1 MKIPRRFLP
10 SMSLLSAFEAAARHE
25 SFTLAAVELD
35 LTQGAVSRQIRALED
50 TLGAQL
56 FHRDRQ
62 KVRLT
67 DAGEIFAVEIRGAL
81 KRISTATL
89 GFRANPQG
97 GSLNLA
103 VLPTFGIRWLAPRL
117 PAFHAANPGI
127 TINLQTRLDPFD
139 FNLGNIDAAI
149 HFGTDQWPEAKTAF
163 LMRET
168 VIPAC
173 SPNFL
178 KSAGIA
184 EPGDLVRA
192 PLLHLS
198 SRPDAWERWFESNQ
212 IAIDQIHGMLLD
224 QFALAAQAASS
235 GLGVALLPKFLIRQ
249 ELKAGDLVPAVDRP
263 LMSTGSYFLAW
274 PSRRDTHPPLR
285 AFREWIIS
293 EASRPDDDQAVFPA
307 SAN

>member
-1 MKIPRRFLP
+1 MRIPRRFLP

-35 LTQGAVSRQIRALED
+35 LTQSAVSRQIRALED

-56 FHRDRQ
+56 FHRERQ

-67 DAGEIFAVEIRGAL
+67 DAGEIYATEIREAL

-103 VLPTFGIRWLAPRL
+103 ILPTFGIKWLAPRL
-117 PAFHAANPGI
+117 PAFQAACPEI
-127 TINLQTRLDPFD
+127 TVNLQTRLDPFD
-139 FNLGNIDAAI
+139 FNSGNIDAAI
-149 HFGTDQWPEAKTAF
+149 HFGNDQWPEAETAF
-163 LMRET
+163 LMHET

-173 SPNFL
+173 SPNLL
-178 KSAGIA
+178 KSAGIV
-184 EPGDLVRA
+184 EPSDLIRV

-198 SRPDAWERWFESNQ
+198 SRPDAWERWFEANNVK
-212 IAIDQIHGMLLD
+212 IDQIHGMLLD

-235 GLGVALLPKFLIRQ
+235 GLGVALLPEFLIRQ
-249 ELKAGDLVPAVDRP
+249 ELMAGDLVPAVNRP

-274 PSRRDTHPPLR
+274 PSTRDAHPPLL
-285 AFREWIIS
+285 AFREWIIAEIKRS
-293 EASRPDDDQAVFPA
+293 DYDQANFDA
-307 SAN
+307 SAK